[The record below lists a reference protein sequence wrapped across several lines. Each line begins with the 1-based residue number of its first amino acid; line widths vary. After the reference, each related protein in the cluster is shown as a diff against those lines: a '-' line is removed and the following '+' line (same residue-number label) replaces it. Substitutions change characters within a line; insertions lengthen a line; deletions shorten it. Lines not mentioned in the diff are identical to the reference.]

1 MIYLDFAATTKPSK
15 EAIDI
20 FNEVSAKFWAN
31 PDSLHD
37 LGIKAEAVLE
47 LSRKNVSEC
56 FSAGKDYDLIFTS
69 SATESNDIIL
79 KNAVNLRKK
88 FGKHILTSNIEHP
101 SVREVMFLFQEEGF
115 CVEFLPVNERGEVS
129 VEQVRNAVKND
140 TILVSIMQVNNE
152 IGSINDIFEIAE
164 AVKAVNK
171 NVLFHSDCSQSVGK
185 LPINLQ
191 NSAVDFISF
200 SGHKIE
206 CVRGVAAIIHKKNIA
221 ISPLFQ
227 YKNPAMTAA
236 LAKSLKIAEKN
247 REENFEKVKKLQK
260 ILLEELLKIN
270 CGRIISAPTKLI
282 SINSSENNLPHIVNF
297 SVLKHKSETI
307 LRALSAKEIYI
318 STISAC
324 SAKKSNESYVIKAI
338 TGDEKR
344 AKSSL
349 RVSLSAE
356 ICENDILTFIS
367 ELKNILKNI

>member
-1 MIYLDFAATTKPSK
+1 MIYLDFAATTKPSR
-15 EAIDI
+15 EALDI

-31 PDSLHD
+31 TDSLHD

-47 LSRKNVSEC
+47 HSRKNVLEC

-79 KNAVNLRKK
+79 KNAANSRKK

-101 SVREVMFLFQEEGF
+101 SVRDIMFLLQEEGF
-115 CVEFLPVNERGEVS
+115 CVEFLPVNERGELS

-152 IGSINDIFEIAE
+152 IGSVNDIFEIAK
-164 AVKAVNK
+164 AVKAK
-171 NVLFHSDCSQSVGK
+171 NRNALFHSDCSQAVGK

-191 NSAVDFISF
+191 NSALDFISF

-236 LAKSLKIAEKN
+236 LAKSLKIAVKN
-247 REENFEKVKKLQK
+247 REENFEKVKKLHT
-260 ILLEELLKIN
+260 I
-270 CGRIISAPTKLI
+270 LI
-282 SINSSENNLPHIVNF
+282 SELEKIPQIIINNSSGLPAIVNF

-338 TGDEKR
+338 TDDAQR

-356 ICENDILTFIS
+356 VSEDDILTFTN
-367 ELKNILKNI
+367 ELKNIFICLT

>member
-185 LPINLQ
+185 LPINLL

-260 ILLEELLKIN
+260 ILLEELNKI
-270 CGRIISAPTKLI
+270 PQI

-318 STISAC
+318 STVSAC